1 MKKDKINKKDIFFSG
16 LGASLFLFLTL
27 PTIVLF
33 LIVLFLIVVFLIVV
47 FLLDTPG
54 EFSYGMFDGLLEIL
68 VLFLFFILAIIINKK
83 IKNKK

>member
-27 PTIVLF
+27 PTIVL
-33 LIVLFLIVVFLIVV
+33 FLIVV

>member
-16 LGASLFLFLTL
+16 LAASLFLFLTL
-27 PTIVLF
+27 PTIVL
-33 LIVLFLIVVFLIVV
+33 FLIVV